1 MAVRLQGGGWCVCV
15 CVCVCDLSYQDCCV
29 GFLSKEWQMQEKGT
43 WIGHGSVKP
52 QGWIRR
58 SKFRC
63 F

>member
-1 MAVRLQGGGWCVCV
+1 VCVCV